1 MLDIDRYDALISGI
15 YDGGTANGSLP
26 RMFELIR
33 DAVGAAGAG
42 VSIYDADDGM
52 ITHTLVRSTRSVS
65 RKLIGQLLPLTDDPA
80 ASLVTGARLTA
91 PRRFTDI
98 VPEAHLKHAR
108 WFREQSALTSLGHG
122 VMIDVKVAD
131 IRVRLFAVRNTGAPN
146 FREADVDL
154 FGRIGPHLR
163 RAFTRDVRRFSPFQ
177 SARGLQTIL
186 YDEEKLAPAF
196 VRDDPF
202 DRQLSARYG
211 LTPAELRVMRVMAD
225 GVTRAYAHDQL
236 GIGENSLKTHMRRIY
251 AKTGARRLPELVLL
265 VQALRSGQPASRP
278 S

>member
-1 MLDIDRYDALISGI
+1 MFDMDGYDALISGI
-15 YDGGTANGSLP
+15 YDAGTANGSLS

-42 VSIYDADDGM
+42 VSIYDADDTM
-52 ITHTLVRSTRSVS
+52 ITHTLVRSTRAVS

-80 ASLVTGARLTA
+80 ASLVTGARLTV

-98 VPEAHLKHAR
+98 VPEPHLKNAR
-108 WFREQSALTSLGHG
+108 WFREQSALTMLGHG
-122 VMIDVKVAD
+122 VMIDIEIAG

-146 FREADVDL
+146 FRDADVDL

-163 RAFTRDVRRFSPFQ
+163 RAFARDVRRFSPFQ

-211 LTPAELRVMRVMAD
+211 LTPAEVRVLRVMAD
-225 GVTRAYAHDQL
+225 GVTRADAHNRL
-236 GIGENSLKTHMRRIY
+236 GIGANSLKTHMRRIY

-265 VQALRSGQPASRP
+265 MQALRGGQSVSR
-278 S
+278 SS